1 MLKNGNINSI
11 IEIVLV
17 MKRGISM
24 GEIKVLISE
33 EELQKRVEEIAKQ
46 METEYAGKELILIC
60 ILKGSIFFT
69 VDLAK
74 KINGD
79 VKIEFIRVSSYND
92 GTESSGEIK
101 MKLDLKDSIQGKD
114 VIVIED
120 IIDTGRTLSYL
131 IEYLKMKK
139 PNSVKLCA
147 LLDKPD
153 RRVIDVKVDYTGFQ
167 IPDKFVIGYGLDYD
181 EKYRNLPYVGYIEA

>member
-1 MLKNGNINSI
+1 M
-11 IEIVLV
+11 ED
-17 MKRGISM
+17 
-24 GEIKVLISE
+24 IKVLINE
-33 EELQKRVEEIAKQ
+33 EELQRRVKEIGEQIQKDY
-46 METEYAGKELILIC
+46 EGKEITLIC
-60 ILKGSIFFT
+60 ILKGSVFFT

-74 KINGD
+74 NIKGD
-79 VKIEFIRVSSYND
+79 VKLEFIRVSSYND

-153 RRVIDVKVDYTGFQ
+153 RRVVDVKVDYTGFQ
-167 IPDKFVIGYGLDYD
+167 IPDKFVVGYGLDFD
-181 EKYRNLPYVGYIEA
+181 ERYRNIPYVAYIEH

>member
-1 MLKNGNINSI
+1 M
-11 IEIVLV
+11 E
-17 MKRGISM
+17 
-24 GEIKVLISE
+24 EIKVLIDE
-33 EELQKRVEEIAKQ
+33 EKLHKRVEEIAKQ
-46 METEYAGKELILIC
+46 IEDEYKGKEIIFIC

-74 KINGD
+74 RINGD
-79 VKIEFIRVSSYND
+79 VKLEFIRVSSYNE

-139 PNSVKLCA
+139 PNSLKLCA
-147 LLDKPD
+147 LLDKPE
-153 RRVIDVKVDYTGFQ
+153 RRLKKEVKVDYTGFQ
-167 IPDKFVIGYGLDYD
+167 IPDEFVVGYGLDVA
-181 EKYRNLPYVGYIEA
+181 EKYRNLPYIGYIEQ

>member
-1 MLKNGNINSI
+1 MEGL
-11 IEIVLV
+11 
-17 MKRGISM
+17 
-24 GEIKVLISE
+24 KVLIDE
-33 EELQKRVEEIAKQ
+33 QKLHNRINEIAKQ
-46 METEYAGKELILIC
+46 IEEEYKDKEITLIC
-60 ILKGSIFFT
+60 ILKGSVFFT

-79 VKIEFIRVSSYND
+79 VRLEFIRVSSYGE
-92 GTESSGEIK
+92 GTESTGEIK

-114 VIVIED
+114 VIVVED

-153 RRVIDVKVDYTGFQ
+153 RRVKKVKVDYTGFQ
-167 IPDKFVIGYGLDYD
+167 IPDKFVVGYGLDWD
-181 EKYRNLPYVGYIEA
+181 EKYRNLPYIGYIEN

>member
-1 MLKNGNINSI
+1 
-11 IEIVLV
+11 
-17 MKRGISM
+17 M
-24 GEIKVLISE
+24 GEIKTLIDE
-33 EELQKRVEEIAKQ
+33 QKLQNRIAEIAKQ
-46 METEYAGKELILIC
+46 IEEEYKGKEITLIC

-79 VKIEFIRVSSYND
+79 VRLEFIRVSSYGE

-131 IEYLKMKK
+131 LEYLKMKN

-153 RRVIDVKVDYTGFQ
+153 RRVKEVKVDYTGFQ
-167 IPDKFVIGYGLDYD
+167 IPDKFVIGYGLDWD
-181 EKYRNLPYVGYIEA
+181 EKYRNLPYIGYIEA

>member
-1 MLKNGNINSI
+1 M
-11 IEIVLV
+11 V
-17 MKRGISM
+17 
-24 GEIKVLISE
+24 EIKTLIDVE
-33 EELQKRVEEIAKQ
+33 KLQKRIEEMAQQI
-46 METEYAGKELILIC
+46 EEEYKGKEITRIC
-60 ILKGSIFFT
+60 ILKGSVFFT

-74 KINGD
+74 RINGD
-79 VKIEFIRVSSYND
+79 VKLEFIRVSSYGE

-101 MKLDLKDSIQGKD
+101 MKLDLKDSINGKD

-139 PNSVKLCA
+139 PTSVKLCT

-153 RRVIDVKVDYTGFQ
+153 RRVKQVNVDYTGFQ
-167 IPDKFVIGYGLDYD
+167 IPDKFVVGYGLDFD
-181 EKYRNLPYVGYIEA
+181 EKYRNLPYIGYIEE

>member
-1 MLKNGNINSI
+1 M
-11 IEIVLV
+11 V
-17 MKRGISM
+17 
-24 GEIKVLISE
+24 EIKTLIDE
-33 EELQKRVEEIAKQ
+33 QKLHQRINEIANEIQ
-46 METEYAGKELILIC
+46 EEYKGKEITFIC
-60 ILKGSIFFT
+60 ILKGSVFFT
-69 VDLAK
+69 MDLAK
-74 KINGD
+74 RIDGD
-79 VKIEFIRVSSYND
+79 VRLEFIRVSSYGE

-153 RRVIDVKVDYTGFQ
+153 RRVIDVNVDYTGFQ
-167 IPDKFVIGYGLDYD
+167 IPDKFVVGYGLDWD
-181 EKYRNLPYVGYIEA
+181 EKYRNLPYIGYVEE

>member
-1 MLKNGNINSI
+1 MDD
-11 IEIVLV
+11 
-17 MKRGISM
+17 
-24 GEIKVLISE
+24 IKVLIDE
-33 EELQKRVEEIAKQ
+33 EKLQKRVDEIADQIQK
-46 METEYAGKELILIC
+46 EYKGREIILIC

-69 VDLAK
+69 VDLARRIK
-74 KINGD
+74 GD

-153 RRVIDVKVDYTGFQ
+153 RRTINVTVDYTGFQ

>member
-1 MLKNGNINSI
+1 
-11 IEIVLV
+11 
-17 MKRGISM
+17 M
-24 GEIKVLISE
+24 GEIKTLIDE
-33 EELQKRVEEIAKQ
+33 QKLQNRIAEIAKQ
-46 METEYAGKELILIC
+46 IEEDYNGKEITLIC

-79 VKIEFIRVSSYND
+79 VRLEFIRVSSY
-92 GTESSGEIK
+92 GEGIESTGEIK

-131 IEYLKMKK
+131 LEYLKMKK

-153 RRVIDVKVDYTGFQ
+153 RRVKEVKVDYTGFQ
-167 IPDKFVIGYGLDYD
+167 ILDKFVIGYGLDWD
-181 EKYRNLPYVGYIEA
+181 EKYRNLPYIGYIEV

>member
-1 MLKNGNINSI
+1 M
-11 IEIVLV
+11 ED
-17 MKRGISM
+17 
-24 GEIKVLISE
+24 IKVLISE
-33 EELQKRVEEIAKQ
+33 EELQKRIEEIAKQ
-46 METEYAGKELILIC
+46 IQEEYKGKEITLIC
-60 ILKGSIFFT
+60 ILKGSVLFT

-74 KINGD
+74 KIQGD
-79 VKIEFIRVSSYND
+79 VKLEFIRVSSYN
-92 GTESSGEIK
+92 GETESSGEIK

-131 IEYLKMKK
+131 LEYLKVKR

-153 RRVIDVKVDYTGFQ
+153 RRVVDVKVDYTGFE
-167 IPDKFVIGYGLDYD
+167 IPDKFVIGYGLDFD
-181 EKYRNLPYVGYIEA
+181 ERYRNLPYVGYIEH

>member
-1 MLKNGNINSI
+1 M
-11 IEIVLV
+11 V
-17 MKRGISM
+17 
-24 GEIKVLISE
+24 EIKTLIDE
-33 EELQKRVEEIAKQ
+33 EKLHKRVDEIAKQ
-46 METEYAGKELILIC
+46 IEKEYKGKEIIFVC

-69 VDLAK
+69 VDLARRIK
-74 KINGD
+74 EN
-79 VKIEFIRVSSYND
+79 VKLEFIRVSSYRD
-92 GTESSGEIK
+92 GTESTGEIN

-131 IEYLKMKK
+131 IKYLKMKK

-153 RRVIDVKVDYTGFQ
+153 RRVVDVKVDYTGFQ
-167 IPDKFVIGYGLDYD
+167 IPDKFIVGYGLDWD
-181 EKYRNLPYVGYIEA
+181 EKYRNLPYIGYIE

>member
-1 MLKNGNINSI
+1 MR
-11 IEIVLV
+11 E
-17 MKRGISM
+17 M
-24 GEIKVLISE
+24 KVLIDE
-33 EELQKRVEEIAKQ
+33 EKLQKRIGEIAKQ
-46 METEYAGKELILIC
+46 IEDEYKGKEIILIC

-69 VDLAK
+69 VDLAR

-79 VKIEFIRVSSYND
+79 VKLEFIRVSSYDD

-153 RRVIDVKVDYTGFQ
+153 RRVIDVKVDYTGFE
-167 IPDKFVIGYGLDYD
+167 IPDKFVIGYGLDWD
-181 EKYRNLPYVGYIEA
+181 EKYRNIPYIGYIEN

>member
-1 MLKNGNINSI
+1 
-11 IEIVLV
+11 
-17 MKRGISM
+17 MKRGIPM
-24 GEIKVLISE
+24 EEMKVLIDE
-33 EELQKRVEEIAKQ
+33 EKLQKRIGEIAKQ
-46 METEYAGKELILIC
+46 IEDEYKGKEIILIC

-69 VDLAK
+69 VDLAR

-79 VKIEFIRVSSYND
+79 VKLEFIRVSSYDD

-153 RRVIDVKVDYTGFQ
+153 RRVIDVKVDYTGFE
-167 IPDKFVIGYGLDYD
+167 IPDKFVIGYGLDWD
-181 EKYRNLPYVGYIEA
+181 EKYRNIPYIGYIEN